1 MPPKPTNVDEY
12 LKDGCGRCA
21 LGGTPDCKVHPWA
34 EVLRSLRAIVLQTE
48 LVEVIKW
55 GAPCYTYAGKNVLIL
70 GALKESVVLSFFRGS
85 EMKDTAAILDLPGEN
100 TRFARCIRFKNTETV
115 ASLEEALLGYVA
127 QAIEIEKSGKAVSDP
142 KLGQPA
148 YPQELI
154 EAFEQNSDFK
164 AAFAA
169 LTPGRQRGYLLYFT
183 SAKQSKT
190 KAARIEKCMPKVFSG
205 KGWNER

>member
-1 MPPKPTNVDEY
+1 M
-12 LKDGCGRCA
+12 
-21 LGGTPDCKVHPWA
+21 
-34 EVLRSLRAIVLQTE
+34 
-48 LVEVIKW
+48 
-55 GAPCYTYAGKNVLIL
+55 
-70 GALKESVVLSFFRGS
+70 
-85 EMKDTAAILDLPGEN
+85 
-100 TRFARCIRFKNTETV
+100 

-142 KLGQPA
+142 KLGQPT

-154 EAFEQNSDFK
+154 EAFEQNADFK

-190 KAARIEKCMPKVFSG
+190 KAARIEKCMPKVFSC